1 MKIATNKV
9 ALINYTLSNDQGEVL
24 DSSEGAEPL
33 AYIHGAGNII
43 PGLETALQGRQKGDS
58 FKVSIPA
65 EEGYGERDD
74 RLTQVVSKDMF
85 SGVDEIEIGMQF
97 HAQTDAGMQVITV
110 TAVEGDEVTID
121 GNHPLAGETLH
132 FDVEIVEVRDA
143 SSEEL
148 DHGHVHGTGGH
159 HH

>member
-9 ALINYTLSNDQGEVL
+9 ALINYTLTNVQGEVL

-43 PGLETALQGRQKGDS
+43 PGLENALDGRQQGDA

-65 EEGYGERDD
+65 EQAYGERDD
-74 RLTQVVSKDMF
+74 RLTQIVPKTMF
-85 SGVDEIEIGMQF
+85 SGVDDIEIGMQF

-110 TAVEGDEVTID
+110 TAVEGDDVTID

-132 FDVEIVEVRDA
+132 FDVEIVEVREA

>member
-43 PGLETALQGRQKGDS
+43 PGLENALQGRQKGDS

-132 FDVEIVEVRDA
+132 FDVDIVEVRDA

>member
-9 ALINYTLSNDQGEVL
+9 ALINYTLTNDQGEVL

-43 PGLETALQGRQKGDS
+43 PGLENALDGRQQGDA

-65 EEGYGERDD
+65 EQAYGERDD
-74 RLTQVVSKDMF
+74 RLTQIVPKTMF
-85 SGVDEIEIGMQF
+85 SGVDDIEIGMQF

-110 TAVEGDEVTID
+110 TAVEGDDVTID

-132 FDVEIVEVRDA
+132 FDVEIVEVREA